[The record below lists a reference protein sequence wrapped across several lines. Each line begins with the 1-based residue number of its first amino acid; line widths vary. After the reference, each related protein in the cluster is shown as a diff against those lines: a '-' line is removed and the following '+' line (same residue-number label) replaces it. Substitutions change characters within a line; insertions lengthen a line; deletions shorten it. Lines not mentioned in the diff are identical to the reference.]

1 MELRQ
6 ELSEFLVISDEEL
19 FFFDQIEELFLELD
33 IGRTGEQK
41 SKDLATSA
49 VRRIRE
55 QIG

>member
-1 MELRQ
+1 M
-6 ELSEFLVISDEEL
+6 ISDEELFFFDQIEEL